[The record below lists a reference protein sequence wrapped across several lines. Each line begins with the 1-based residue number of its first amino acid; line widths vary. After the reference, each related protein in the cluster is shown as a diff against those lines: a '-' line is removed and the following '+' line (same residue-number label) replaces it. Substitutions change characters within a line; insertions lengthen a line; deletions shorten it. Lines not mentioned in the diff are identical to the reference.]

1 MTRDQALNL
10 VKIYDNSYPEQFLDQ
25 YLDYYE
31 MKKDESYRFRQF
43 TANAISFKK
52 INGRWVP
59 KFEPS

>member
-31 MKKDESYRFRQF
+31 MKKDEFHNVLDTHVNKSL
-43 TANAISFKK
+43 FKK

-59 KFEPS
+59 KFEPR